1 MTVAARLAEHAALLS
16 ALDPQDVPIGICLC
30 ASSQRTIACS
40 GRHIEPSILLGWK
53 AAEVREA
60 GQMTWERKEMR
71 EADSVLGTA
80 NNNISKY
87 VDSEGSNRFLVS
99 DS

>member
-1 MTVAARLAEHAALLS
+1 
-16 ALDPQDVPIGICLC
+16 
-30 ASSQRTIACS
+30 
-40 GRHIEPSILLGWK
+40 
-53 AAEVREA
+53 
-60 GQMTWERKEMR
+60 MTWERKEMR